1 MRAIAGISFFS
12 GFVLFL
18 SYSFEA
24 FDVPFP
30 PAITGLI
37 VLFLWLC
44 TQKEAPQFLDEGAAT
59 LFRFFPLLFVPPL
72 TQIVGVLDSVYANLA
87 VLLFATT
94 VSSLF
99 GLWITAK
106 LYLWLR
112 RKQMS

>member
-1 MRAIAGISFFS
+1 MRAIVGISFFL

-24 FDVPFP
+24 FGIPFP

-44 TQKEAPQFLDEGAAT
+44 TQKKAPQFLEEGAAM

-72 TQIVGVLDSVYANLA
+72 TQVAGVMDSVYANLA

-99 GLWITAK
+99 GLWVTAK

-112 RKQMS
+112 RRQAS